1 MAKVKLRHIS
11 GGNLKELEA
20 QLEGITKNSIVIQG
34 VNFVGTNWYIHF
46 LVQDV
51 YNDNLNTAEELG
63 LNIKSPLLKKKG
75 K

>member
-1 MAKVKLRHIS
+1 MAQIKLRHIS
-11 GGNLKELEA
+11 GGNLKELEK
-20 QLEGITKNSIVIQG
+20 QLEGITKNSIVIHG

-63 LNIKSPLLKKKG
+63 IKPSPLLKKKG